1 MSNSDRNRL
10 GNCWK
15 SYLIYFVC
23 RISKKQKKLFLI
35 VNTKG
40 LQREREVPKYAKC
53 ICDHQKNGECTLN
66 ERMQFFYFTKSV
78 NAYTNL

>member
-1 MSNSDRNRL
+1 M
-10 GNCWK
+10 
-15 SYLIYFVC
+15 C
-23 RISKKQKKLFLI
+23 RGSKKKTKKRFLT
-35 VNTKG
+35 VHTKG
-40 LQREREVPKYAKC
+40 LQREREVPKYTKC

>member
-1 MSNSDRNRL
+1 M
-10 GNCWK
+10 
-15 SYLIYFVC
+15 C
-23 RISKKQKKLFLI
+23 RVSKKQKKWFLI
-35 VNTKG
+35 VHTKG
-40 LQREREVPKYAKC
+40 LQREREVPKYTKC